1 MRTIVIKLAVVSA
14 LALSLAGCGTA
25 RGMAPE
31 ATTTPGPLPNC
42 TLEPTPDQGEGS
54 VPAITIKG
62 NLSEVRTAEEGEE
75 ILGVIRVEGEKVEGN
90 VYGRADLRITTDTKL
105 FESQDGELVPVD
117 FAALEFGQF
126 VEAKMVGP
134 IAESWPVQAKAG
146 EVVILLRTPKN

>member
-54 VPAITIKG
+54 APAITIKG
-62 NLSEVRTAEEGEE
+62 NLSEVRTAEGEG
-75 ILGVIRVEGEKVEGN
+75 ILGVIRVEGEKIEGN
-90 VYGRADLRITTDTKL
+90 EYGRADLRITTDTRI
-105 FESQDGELVPVD
+105 FESKDGELVPVD

-146 EVVILLRTPKN
+146 EVVILLRAPKN